1 MKDPVKDFYR
11 SGQPNKEV
19 ASRKER
25 FAALN
30 ELVTERSG
38 WLTSEPGQREVTME
52 TLEGSSLQDA
62 IRKLG
67 YTVAADGE
75 GERVTGAGIVRVLR
89 YSFTLP

>member
-1 MKDPVKDFYR
+1 VTNPLKDFYR

-30 ELVTERSG
+30 ELVTRRLG

-52 TLEGSSLQDA
+52 TLEGSNLPDA
-62 IRKLG
+62 IRRLG
-67 YTVAADGE
+67 YDVVADGE
-75 GERVTGAGIVRVLR
+75 GQRVTGAGIVRVLR
-89 YSFTLP
+89 YAFELP